1 MKIVINRCYGGFGLS
16 KEALDI
22 YCEKKGI
29 NPGKWNNTWK
39 FYEDFSDTRIDRTDP
54 ILISIVEELGQNADG
69 YCAEL
74 SIIEI
79 PDNVEYYINDYDGM
93 ETVHEKHRTWS

>member
-1 MKIVINRCYGGFGLS
+1 MKILINRCYGGFGLS

-29 NPGKWNNTWK
+29 NPGKWNNAWK
-39 FYEDFSDTRIDRTDP
+39 FYEEFSDTSIDRTDP
-54 ILISIVEELGQNADG
+54 ILISVVEELGEKANGQ
-69 YCAEL
+69 CAKL

-79 PDNVEYYINDYDGM
+79 PDDLVYNIHDYDGM
-93 ETVHEKHRTWS
+93 ESVHEFHRTWP